1 MLVDKNTVLS
11 VYVNILNLNFLQ
23 IITVLI
29 NA

>member
-11 VYVNILNLNFLQ
+11 VYVNIMNLNILQ